1 MMKSLQAFWK
11 LFRRNKRTTE
21 DEHRKKPDIGEK
33 IRSDFLAE
41 NRELPE
47 KPPPIL
53 RKKKEKVYIQVGLDF
68 GTSATKVVFS
78 QLGRRPFRV
87 LNFNHKL
94 PNYPSYCIPSIGC
107 IGENGRLHLGVSAA
121 RSLLN
126 KEWDTGLQ
134 RLKVVVAGKYDSSF
148 KDPLTEEKYYGHF
161 KANKISPIAPEI
173 LTAVFLAY
181 VIRNSRKIIKSL
193 PEYRDLDLDFAF
205 NICMPIDHVEN
216 SRLKTVFEKIF
227 ASAESIENEWG
238 KNVKGFDPLKAA
250 HALKNHSRNKE
261 SKIFAVPEAVASF
274 ASYLISL
281 RKREGLHAVVDL
293 GAGTTDLSI
302 CNLFLDTGKIKTC
315 WYAARNLPRGTVRIE
330 RALAQRIAQLSGQ
343 NSCTSNDICEC
354 LDSFSSTPERS
365 GKLQKYKKLNNVVLR
380 ELRDLRDS
388 REYKETW
395 SSAYRNLKKDYLWK
409 DVEVFACGGGS
420 SLPHI
425 DKAFAKPWWA
435 NLNTKYR
442 VSKLPVPDNYEPGKS
457 GAPFERMS
465 VAYGLAIPFPQ
476 IDDFTLPP
484 DSPDHTP
491 EPPPIKEIDHEEL
504 YPKD

>member
-1 MMKSLQAFWK
+1 MKSPQAFWK
-11 LFRRNKRTTE
+11 LFKRRKIQTE
-21 DEHRKKPDIGEK
+21 TERRKKSEIGEQVRPDYSE
-33 IRSDFLAE
+33 RSQDLK
-41 NRELPE
+41 E
-47 KPPPIL
+47 KPPTIL
-53 RKKKEKVYIQVGLDF
+53 RKKREKVHIQVGLDF
-68 GTSATKVVFS
+68 GTSATKVAFS

-94 PNYPSYCIPSIGC
+94 PHYPSYCIPSIGC
-107 IGENGRLHLGVSAA
+107 ISENDRLLLGVSAA

-148 KDPLTEEKYYGHF
+148 KDPLTEEKYYDHF
-161 KANKISPIAPEI
+161 MAHKRRPIAPEM

-181 VIRNSRKIIKSL
+181 VIHNARKIIRNL
-193 PEYRDLDLDFAF
+193 PEYRKVDLDFAF

-216 SRLKTVFEKIF
+216 SSLKSVFERIF
-227 ASAESIENEWG
+227 AWTELIENEWE
-238 KNVKGFDPLKAA
+238 KGDNAFDPLKAA
-250 HALKNHSRNKE
+250 RILENKLINKE

-274 ASYLISL
+274 ASYLVSL

-302 CNLFLDTGKIKTC
+302 CNLFVDTEKIKNY
-315 WYAARNLPRGTVRIE
+315 WYAARNLPRGTIRIE
-330 RALAQRIAQLSGQ
+330 RALAESIAELWGQ

-354 LDSFSSTPERS
+354 LNSLSSTRRKDEES
-365 GKLQKYKKLNNVVLR
+365 QKTVELNRVVLK
-380 ELRDLRDS
+380 ELCNLRDS
-388 REYKETW
+388 REYKQTW
-395 SSAYRNLKKDYLWK
+395 ASAYKHRKKDYLWK

-420 SLPHI
+420 NFPHI
-425 DKAFAKPWWA
+425 DKAFSKPWWP
-435 NLNTKYR
+435 NLDTKYR

-457 GAPFERMS
+457 RAPFERMS

-476 IDDFTLPP
+476 LDEFILPKDCP
-484 DSPDHTP
+484 NHTP
-491 EPPPIKEIDHEEL
+491 ESPPIKILDHEEL